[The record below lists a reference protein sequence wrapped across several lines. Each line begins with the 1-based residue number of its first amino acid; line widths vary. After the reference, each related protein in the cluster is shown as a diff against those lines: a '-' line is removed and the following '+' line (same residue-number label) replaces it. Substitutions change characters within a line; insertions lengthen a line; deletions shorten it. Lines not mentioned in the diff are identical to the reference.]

1 MAERVAQ
8 EEDPAGEPAD
18 GGELSLTLEELAEV
32 TGVPPRTIRF
42 YQAEKLLQ
50 KPERDR
56 KDARVAR
63 YGTHHVERLRLVG
76 ELRDRGLK
84 LPAIRTLLQEGDA
97 STRVADW
104 LGLDA
109 TLRGSFGPDEPR
121 LMSRREL
128 APLLEGTPPGT
139 QGHFEEAGLLVRQG
153 DSWLVPAPALLDIAV
168 RLVAD
173 GVDIDLVLQAGVGGG
188 RLHGAALAAAQA
200 QGVHVTLASG
210 RSYPSMR
217 RWATELGITAP
228 LVTYQGAEVVDPQT
242 HRTLLQRS
250 FSRVLVPELRDFA
263 RHHDLSLTLYA
274 DGRIYVEN
282 KRESDAFYDQWFGL
296 PFRIVPDLAEAAQ
309 AEPIKFLIIG
319 QGPDLDALRPLVE
332 RRFGERMQ
340 IVRSHAYFLEGLALG
355 ADKGAA
361 LAWVADQLGV
371 HREETMAVGDSGNDI
386 AMVAWA
392 GVGTDRYAYD
402 MVTSY
407 ETMRACKPHPAFFS
421 RVLAELG
428 REPHECLMVGDSISS
443 DMPAAKLGIKT
454 FWIDRARGGSYD
466 GADGRGS
473 LSDLYHLLKSG
484 AIHEL

>member
-1 MAERVAQ
+1 MAKRVAQ

-173 GVDIDLVLQAGVGGG
+173 GVDIDLVLQAGAILQQHLGKAAAELVDLFVDAVRQGFGTG
-188 RLHGAALAAAQA
+188 SEPAAL
-200 QGVHVTLASG
+200 
-210 RSYPSMR
+210 
-217 RWATELGITAP
+217 
-228 LVTYQGAEVVDPQT
+228 
-242 HRTLLQRS
+242 
-250 FSRVLVPELRDFA
+250 
-263 RHHDLSLTLYA
+263 
-274 DGRIYVEN
+274 VE
-282 KRESDAFYDQWFGL
+282 
-296 PFRIVPDLAEAAQ
+296 
-309 AEPIKFLIIG
+309 
-319 QGPDLDALRPLVE
+319 ALRPAAGDGARVIFGLQLE
-332 RRFGERMQ
+332 RA
-340 IVRSHAYFLEGLALG
+340 I
-355 ADKGAA
+355 
-361 LAWVADQLGV
+361 
-371 HREETMAVGDSGNDI
+371 
-386 AMVAWA
+386 
-392 GVGTDRYAYD
+392 
-402 MVTSY
+402 
-407 ETMRACKPHPAFFS
+407 
-421 RVLAELG
+421 AEL
-428 REPHECLMVGDSISS
+428 L
-443 DMPAAKLGIKT
+443 
-454 FWIDRARGGSYD
+454 
-466 GADGRGS
+466 ADTKR
-473 LSDLYHLLKSG
+473 LRRR
-484 AIHEL
+484 

>member
-1 MAERVAQ
+1 LAIKLIALDLDGTILNEDMTISPRV
-8 EEDPAGEPAD
+8 
-18 GGELSLTLEELAEV
+18 
-32 TGVPPRTIRF
+32 
-42 YQAEKLLQ
+42 
-50 KPERDR
+50 
-56 KDARVAR
+56 
-63 YGTHHVERLRLVG
+63 
-76 ELRDRGLK
+76 
-84 LPAIRTLLQEGDA
+84 
-97 STRVADW
+97 
-104 LGLDA
+104 
-109 TLRGSFGPDEPR
+109 
-121 LMSRREL
+121 RR
-128 APLLEGTPPGT
+128 
-139 QGHFEEAGLLVRQG
+139 
-153 DSWLVPAPALLDIAV
+153 
-168 RLVAD
+168 
-173 GVDIDLVLQAGVGGG
+173 
-188 RLHGAALAAAQA
+188 ALAAAQA

-392 GVGTDRYAYD
+392 GVGIAMGNAIDE
-402 MVTSY
+402 V
-407 ETMRACKPHPAFFS
+407 K
-421 RVLAELG
+421 RV
-428 REPHECLMVGDSISS
+428 S
-443 DMPAAKLGIKT
+443 DWVAPSMDA
-454 FWIDRARGGSYD
+454 D
-466 GADGRGS
+466 GAAVAIERFCD
-473 LSDLYHLLKSG
+473 LSAG
-484 AIHEL
+484 G